1 MSRSRP
7 AEATLTLPNGV
18 STQYGYDAAGKQTRL
33 YLTSATYDYTFFYD
47 TMGRFEKIFLT
58 NGAQLFQYY
67 YDAASN
73 ETERHNL
80 PNGVNQVYLRD
91 ALNRMLYMDA
101 KKGTT
106 TLAHEGYSYD
116 GMNRITGVT
125 YSAGAADSFHYY
137 LDGELNTA
145 TVGYTSHTLTYNL
158 DNKGNRTSV
167 QDTANPTTTYS
178 PNPIDQYTSVSNNS
192 IANGPEH
199 EIQTYNGV
207 AYSYINDERLQF
219 PSIDDMLVAIRPI
232 YFGHAE
238 KDAEFTQIVDKL
250 FYWLTGQDPNDKTAP
265 RAPSLW
271 KALHGYTHPGARPL
285 SRLFT
290 GGQAQ
295 RNYSEFDVAQLLNLP
310 TIALILLMGPF
321 FISMGKQAEADEVQ
335 TLALQYFADFN
346 ERLNKGQH

>member
-1 MSRSRP
+1 VPFISFLAAITGSESYIFLAVFAVLALVALIYLLSPMSVLDDITARGAAFRERMDELLRRHDYPNADTKTFMVVGYVIIAIQHHRAIWLLKDAELYGSAFALVRPVFDAWLRALWINAVASPEQIEQASRSH
-7 AEATLTLPNGV
+7 AELL
-18 STQYGYDAAGKQTRL
+18 
-33 YLTSATYDYTFFYD
+33 
-47 TMGRFEKIFLT
+47 
-58 NGAQLFQYY
+58 
-67 YDAASN
+67 
-73 ETERHNL
+73 
-80 PNGVNQVYLRD
+80 
-91 ALNRMLYMDA
+91 
-101 KKGTT
+101 
-106 TLAHEGYSYD
+106 
-116 GMNRITGVT
+116 
-125 YSAGAADSFHYY
+125 
-137 LDGELNTA
+137 
-145 TVGYTSHTLTYNL
+145 
-158 DNKGNRTSV
+158 
-167 QDTANPTTTYS
+167 
-178 PNPIDQYTSVSNNS
+178 
-192 IANGPEH
+192 
-199 EIQTYNGV
+199 
-207 AYSYINDERLQF
+207 F